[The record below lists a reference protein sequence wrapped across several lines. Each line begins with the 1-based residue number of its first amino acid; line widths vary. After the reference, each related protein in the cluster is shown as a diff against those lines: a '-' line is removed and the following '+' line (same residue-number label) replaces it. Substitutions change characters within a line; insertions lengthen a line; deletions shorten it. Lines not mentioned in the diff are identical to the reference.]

1 MYRYGFLLFCIAV
14 LLFVILAPIGFFYS
28 LLVFICSSSFKA
40 VGRKINKYFRKIA
53 YIIDVA
59 GSIIMEELF
68 NKLLIK
74 EGGFSFGSAKYSIS
88 AVLGRNKIDN
98 TLTPTG
104 AFIGRA
110 LNMIEKQH
118 IEKAAKLEGL
128 I

>member
-28 LLVFICSSSFKA
+28 LLIFICSSSFKA
-40 VGRKINKYFRKIA
+40 VGRKINKYFRKVGRKINKYFRKIA

-59 GSIIMEELF
+59 GSVIMEELF

-74 EGGFSFGSAKYSIS
+74 EGGFS
-88 AVLGRNKIDN
+88 
-98 TLTPTG
+98 
-104 AFIGRA
+104 FIGRA

-128 I
+128 V